1 MTTDTAKVE
10 IVRDEEGVKIAQY
23 NRTEAALAE
32 LERQYQGVEFEVATP
47 SGMKEAKA
55 ARKELRELRV
65 NLEKKRK
72 ALKAPVLDYTRALD
86 GQAKDITA
94 RIEALELPIDEQVKA
109 EEQRKAREKAEAEAA
124 ERARIDAHR
133 RVIEAMRSAPL
144 AMIGEASD
152 TIRQAF
158 QSLQATD
165 LTGLEEFQSEAALV
179 KDEAAGKLHEL
190 LTQTLEREEAV
201 AREAEARRQREAK
214 EAEEEAVRSAELE
227 ELEELRRFKAQQEA
241 RELEARRIAAAVP
254 VADSEPKPEAV
265 AAPEPE
271 SAPQEAYFDVTV
283 EWSGYSRGRTLYRV
297 TAATAEEAMER
308 WSEGELIERT
318 VVRDDTEGQVFL
330 VEPSDALAAAGG
342 V

>member
-1 MTTDTAKVE
+1 MTTETLNVE
-10 IVRDEEGVKIAQY
+10 IIRDEEGVKITEY
-23 NRTEAALAE
+23 SRTLAALDA
-32 LERQYQGVEFEVATP
+32 LEKKHKGVVFEVSTTA
-47 SGMKEAKA
+47 GMKEAKA
-55 ARKELRELRV
+55 ARKQLRDLRV
-65 NLEKKRK
+65 ALEKKRK
-72 ALKAPVLDYTRALD
+72 DLKAPVLDYTRALD
-86 GQAKDITA
+86 GQAKTITA
-94 RIEALELPIDEQVKA
+94 RIEALENPIDAQVKA

-133 RVIEAMRSAPL
+133 RVIEEMRSAPL

-214 EAEEEAVRSAELE
+214 EAEEEAVRSVELE

-254 VADSEPKPEAV
+254 VADSEPKPEPV
-265 AAPEPE
+265 AAPEPDP
-271 SAPQEAYFDVTV
+271 APQEAYFDVTMA
-283 EWSGYSRGRTLYRV
+283 WQGYSRGMTVYRV
-297 TAATAEEAMER
+297 KAASAEEAGER
-308 WSEGELIERT
+308 WSEGEEISHT
-318 VVRDDTEGQVFL
+318 VVRDDTEKEVFL